1 MEHLYPFSTDRSSL
15 LGTETFRNLLGKA
28 LKESKKSVV
37 VLSAYV
43 KSIGVRWLQEQ
54 LQGKDIKCTIIT
66 RWTKGDLAQGSSDL
80 ECYDLAKEK
89 NWNFKILNDLHAK
102 VMLIDDEILFL
113 GSPNL
118 TGSGMSL
125 IPVSNKEIGIKTK
138 ALDKDLQVI
147 NQLSEEAALVNDQI
161 IEELKAWQ
169 QTLPKIEKPKIP
181 DFPSMVKES
190 LKEKFNKLWVHNFP
204 WTDIRFLLKN
214 YNKKDTDIVHDLEL
228 FGVVNTNPSEIEKE
242 IKENF
247 LKSKIFNWLIEKLK
261 KSENQEIYFGSLSS
275 IIHDSLLDDP
285 KPYRQDVKKL
295 QANLYGYIK
304 YFEPSNIQIEIPK
317 TKSERIRLIE

>member
-1 MEHLYPFSTDRSSL
+1 MEHLYPFSTKRSSL
-15 LGTETFRNLLGKA
+15 LGTEAFRNLLGEA
-28 LKESKKSVV
+28 LKEAKKSVV

-43 KSIGVRWLQEQ
+43 KSVGIKWLQEQ
-54 LQGKDIKCTIIT
+54 LQGKDLKCTIIT

-169 QTLPKIEKPKIP
+169 ETLPKIEKPKIP
-181 DFPSMVKES
+181 DFPTMVKES

-214 YNKKDTDIVHDLEL
+214 YDKKDTDIVHDLEL
-228 FGVVNTNPSEIEKE
+228 FGVVNTNPPEIEKE

-247 LKSKIFNWLIEKLK
+247 LKSKIFNWLIARLT

-285 KPYRQDVKKL
+285 TPYRKDVKKL
-295 QANLYGYIK
+295 QVNLYSFLK
-304 YFEPSNIQIEIPK
+304 YYKPNNIIIDIPK
-317 TKSERIRLIE
+317 TRSERIKLID